1 MNAKDIMTTN
11 VVTVDPETDV
21 QSIARRLI
29 ERGISAVPV
38 VDEAGRIVGIV
49 SEGDLMRRPES
60 ATERHPSWW
69 LGFITAPDEQARA
82 YTKSHGRKAK
92 DVMTRNVVTVSED
105 ASLDEIATLLERN
118 RIKRVPIV
126 RDGKIVGIVSRAN
139 LLHGLA
145 TGAGSPPA
153 SANDAQIRENLTRA
167 LEETGIRTQYINVVV
182 SDGVARLWGMVETG
196 AQKEAARVAAESIGG
211 VQRVEDNISIMP
223 QMVRA
228 TLGAE

>member
-1 MNAKDIMTTN
+1 MKAKDIMTTN
-11 VVTVDPETDV
+11 VVTVAPDTDV
-21 QSIARRLI
+21 QSIARRLLG
-29 ERGISAVPV
+29 RGISAVPV
-38 VDEAGRIVGIV
+38 VDESGRIVGIV

-69 LGFITAPDEQARA
+69 LGFITTPDEQARS

-92 DVMTRNVVTVSED
+92 DVMTRKVVTVSED

-118 RIKRVPIV
+118 RIKRVPVV

-139 LLHGLA
+139 MLHGLA
-145 TGAGSPPA
+145 AGAGSPLA

-182 SDGVARLWGMVETG
+182 SDGVAHLWGMVETD
-196 AQKEAARVAAESIGG
+196 AQKEAAHVAAESTGG